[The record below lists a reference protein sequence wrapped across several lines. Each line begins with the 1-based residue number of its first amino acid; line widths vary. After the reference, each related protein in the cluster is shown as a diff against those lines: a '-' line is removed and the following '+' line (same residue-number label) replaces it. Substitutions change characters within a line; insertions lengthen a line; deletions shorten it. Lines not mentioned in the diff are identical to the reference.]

1 MKVNGKDMELKDTK
15 TLDKLLDELQI
26 NKDKVVVELD
36 GEIITKESFAEII
49 LKNSNVME
57 VISFVGGG
65 WYEGLY

>member
-1 MKVNGKDMELKDTK
+1 MKVNGKDMELKGTK

-49 LKNSNVME
+49 LKNSNVIE

-65 WYEGLY
+65 

>member
-1 MKVNGKDMELKDTK
+1 MKVNGKDIELKGNK
-15 TLDKLLDELQI
+15 TLAELLDELKI

-65 WYEGLY
+65 

>member
-1 MKVNGKDMELKDTK
+1 MKVNGKYMELKQPK
-15 TLDKLLDELQI
+15 TLAKLLDELQI

-65 WYEGLY
+65 

>member
-1 MKVNGKDMELKDTK
+1 MKINGKDMELKDAK
-15 TLDKLLDELQI
+15 TLAELLDELQI

-36 GEIITKESFAEII
+36 GEIVTKESFSATV

-65 WYEGLY
+65 WNESLY

>member
-1 MKVNGKDMELKDTK
+1 MKVNGKDIELKQDK

-36 GEIITKESFAEII
+36 GKIITKESFGETI
-49 LKNSNVME
+49 LKNSNVIE

-65 WYEGLY
+65 